1 MAVKLLARM
10 LPLLLLP
17 LHLRMMSPY
26 IMLPLLSMLVVLEK
40 LLLYLL
46 LLDLLGKHLAM
57 DLELDPEM

>member
-1 MAVKLLARM
+1 MGQLEKSLNKLLKRQEQLLHLDL

-26 IMLPLLSMLVVLEK
+26 IMLPLLSMLVVLDK

-46 LLDLLGKHLAM
+46 LLD
-57 DLELDPEM
+57 